1 MNVLGIEKQDQNE
14 VFRLL
19 MGILYLGN
27 IFFRSGG
34 KDDAHIQD
42 TQGTICPH
50 FLFNFSVV
58 DMFAHLIQSDTN
70 SCSKALCY
78 RTIST
83 GTQGRSARVSTYA
96 CPQNVEGVS

>member
-42 TQGTICPH
+42 AQGTESPLFFFIDLFSCGHVCSPYSIGFQ
-50 FLFNFSVV
+50 FLF
-58 DMFAHLIQSDTN
+58 
-70 SCSKALCY
+70 
-78 RTIST
+78 
-83 GTQGRSARVSTYA
+83 
-96 CPQNVEGVS
+96 